1 MTRRRIRL
9 VVYTAVALLAWGAI
23 AVLRPIPERRAGVV
37 INGERRPTW
46 RERVDS
52 LERGETLTDV
62 LARGGLS
69 EPEAMRALRAARALE
84 PRRLPAGLRVT
95 LGSRDGDSPTKI
107 VLQLAI
113 DRLLHLTKTD
123 SGWVEREERL
133 PWKTDTTT
141 VRGEITSNLYD
152 AFGAGGSTLPAA
164 ARSELAWDVADIF
177 EYRLDMSR
185 DLQPGDHFHVL
196 FERKQGPQGVVRIGR
211 ILAAEYT
218 SATST
223 IEAVR
228 YASPDGRGRYY
239 DERGRSLQTIFLR
252 APLEFR
258 RISSVFG
265 MRRHPILGIWRAHQ
279 GTDYSAAS
287 GTPVRS
293 IGDGVVVHV
302 GRMSGYGN
310 VIDVRHANGYVSR
323 YGHLRGFGRGIRR
336 GSRVSIAQT
345 IGFVGMTGLATAPHL
360 HFEVFVKGVR
370 QNPRVA
376 LASTSGEPLP
386 ASERSVFL
394 ATRARF
400 MAMLARATT
409 QVADSN

>member
-1 MTRRRIRL
+1 M
-9 VVYTAVALLAWGAI
+9 
-23 AVLRPIPERRAGVV
+23 
-37 INGERRPTW
+37 
-46 RERVDS
+46 
-52 LERGETLTDV
+52 
-62 LARGGLS
+62 
-69 EPEAMRALRAARALE
+69 
-84 PRRLPAGLRVT
+84 
-95 LGSRDGDSPTKI
+95 
-107 VLQLAI
+107 
-113 DRLLHLTKTD
+113 
-123 SGWVEREERL
+123 
-133 PWKTDTTT
+133 
-141 VRGEITSNLYD
+141 
-152 AFGAGGSTLPAA
+152 
-164 ARSELAWDVADIF
+164 
-177 EYRLDMSR
+177 
-185 DLQPGDHFHVL
+185 
-196 FERKQGPQGVVRIGR
+196 
-211 ILAAEYT
+211 
-218 SATST
+218 
-223 IEAVR
+223 
-228 YASPDGRGRYY
+228 
-239 DERGRSLQTIFLR
+239 FLR

-400 MAMLARATT
+400 LAMLARATT

>member
-23 AVLRPIPERRAGVV
+23 AVLRPLPERRAGLV
-37 INGERRPTW
+37 INGARRPTW

-52 LERGETLTDV
+52 LERGETLTD
-62 LARGGLS
+62 LLSRGGLS
-69 EPEAMRALRAARALE
+69 EPEAMRALRAAHALDA
-84 PRRLPAGLRVT
+84 RKLPAGLRVT
-95 LGSRDGDSPTKI
+95 LGSRDGDSPTRI

-123 SGWVEREERL
+123 TGWVEREERL
-133 PWKTDTTT
+133 PWKTDTIS
-141 VRGEITSNLYD
+141 VRGEIASNLYD
-152 AFGAGGSTLPAA
+152 AFGAGGSALPAA

-185 DLQPGDHFHVL
+185 DLQAGDQFHVL
-196 FERKQGPQGVVRIGR
+196 FERARGPQGAVRIGR

-228 YASPDGRGRYY
+228 FESIDGAGRYY
-239 DERGRSLQTIFLR
+239 DAVGKSLQAMFLR

-265 MRRHPILGIWRAHQ
+265 MRKHPILGVWRAHQ

-293 IGDGVVVHV
+293 VGDGVIVHV

-336 GSRVSIAQT
+336 GSRVRIAQT

-376 LASTSGEPLP
+376 LASTGGQPLPSGER
-386 ASERSVFL
+386 AQFL
-394 ATRARF
+394 TTRARYL
-400 MAMLARATT
+400 AMLERATT